1 MNVIIPPKR
10 RDKKTSFNKLVAY
23 VSTRAEKKDNDVVTA
38 DVSNAHVP
46 GAEYVTT
53 PGFGRLVSY
62 VGRESQASST
72 QIISMSPEGIQRV
85 LSGEVLCETNCFSLE
100 SAAAEMNMTAMQ
112 NRHCKDAVY
121 HFILSWQGDEDPTAD
136 AIFSSVRYSLESLG
150 MKDHQYVAAIH
161 RDTDNIHCHVSANRV
176 HPETY
181 RAQNMWND
189 ADTLQKCCR
198 VLERELGFKVDN
210 GSWKMDEYGD
220 LHRARRDMPAA
231 PHGAAKREIFS
242 DRESLHGYAVRET
255 RNAINKADVDGRLD
269 WPSLHNLLHASGL
282 GLREQNGGLA
292 VYDLLRP
299 DGVCVKASDVHPAI
313 SLPAMEQRCGGF
325 QTAPPTFNPESPEDG
340 IVTIDTTYM
349 PQLHV
354 RDQEVRRERREA
366 RAVARE
372 ILHARFDAYRAGWE
386 KPDLR
391 VRARFQQISSHC
403 MAMKSHVRQNV
414 RDPLLRKLL
423 YRVAEFEKMKAM
435 AELRLL
441 VREERQQLA
450 ETGSTRPLTWKRWVE
465 REALQGNVAAIS
477 QMRGWS
483 YREKRKARQQEKSV
497 RQPNAVVVYGPA
509 DDAPLFRSNVH
520 ETRLLRDGTVSYQR
534 NGKPAVTD
542 FGDRVEV
549 YASSDAKSDRFNNDL
564 AAALTAWRSGD
575 HAVVQGEPKA
585 VNRVLYSGVIHNLN
599 NNDGHIFKVSDSTQ
613 QANVAA
619 TENHHRQS
627 NIPTDQQLREN
638 ENIRPS
644 SSKSDQDDDMRA
656 QIARN
661 IPRP

>member
-10 RDKKTSFNKLVAY
+10 RDKKTSFNKLVTY
-23 VSTRAEKKDNDVVTA
+23 VSKRAEKIDSDDVTD
-38 DVSNAHVP
+38 DVSNPHVP

-85 LSGEVLCETNCFSLE
+85 LSGEVLCETNCFSLD

-150 MKDHQYVAAIH
+150 MKEHQYVAAIH

-176 HPETY
+176 HPETF

-189 ADTLQKCCR
+189 ADTLQKSCR

-210 GSWKMDEYGD
+210 GSWHMDEYGD
-220 LHRARRDMPAA
+220 LHRTRRDIPSA
-231 PHGAAKREIFS
+231 PRGAAKREIFS

-255 RNAINKADVDGRLD
+255 RDAINIADVNDQLD
-269 WPSLHNLLHASGL
+269 WASLHNLLHTSGL

-299 DGVCVKASDVHPAI
+299 EGISVKASDVHPAI
-313 SLPAMEQRCGGF
+313 SLPAMEHRCGGF
-325 QTAPPTFNPESPEDG
+325 QTAPPTFNPECPEDG
-340 IVTIDTTYM
+340 IVTMDTTYM
-349 PQLHV
+349 PHLHV
-354 RDQEVRRERREA
+354 RDQDIRRERREA

-372 ILHARFDAYRAGWE
+372 ILRARFDAYRAGWE

-403 MAMKSHVRQNV
+403 MAMKSHVRQSV

-435 AELRLL
+435 AELRLQL
-441 VREERQQLA
+441 REERKQLV
-450 ETGSTRPLTWKRWVE
+450 ETGATRPLTWKRWVE
-465 REALQGNVAAIS
+465 REALQGDVSAIS

-483 YREKRKARQQEKSV
+483 YREKRKARQQEKLV
-497 RQPNAVVVYGPA
+497 RHPNAVVVYGPA
-509 DDAPLFRSNVH
+509 DDAPLFHSNEH
-520 ETRLLRDGTVSYQR
+520 ETRLQRDGTVRYLR
-534 NGKPAVTD
+534 EGKPAVTD

-549 YASSDAKSDRFNNDL
+549 YASSDSKSDRFNNDL
-564 AAALTAWRSGD
+564 AATLTAWRSGD
-575 HAVVQGEPKA
+575 HAVVLGEPTA
-585 VNRVLYSGVIHNLN
+585 VNRVLYSGVVHNLH
-599 NNDGHIFKVSDSTQ
+599 NDEGRYFKVSDSKQ
-613 QANVAA
+613 QSSVEA
-619 TENHHRQS
+619 TENHYRESNEIPEVPRIVQPNHDDGRVRQKK
-627 NIPTDQQLREN
+627 D
-638 ENIRPS
+638 
-644 SSKSDQDDDMRA
+644 
-656 QIARN
+656 
-661 IPRP
+661 IPRM